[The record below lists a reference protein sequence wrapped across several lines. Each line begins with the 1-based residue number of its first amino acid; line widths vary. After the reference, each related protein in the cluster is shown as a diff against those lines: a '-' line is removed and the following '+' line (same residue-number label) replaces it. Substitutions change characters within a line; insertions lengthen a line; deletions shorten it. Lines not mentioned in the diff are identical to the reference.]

1 MRYSLVFR
9 IVLLLKSLVLE
20 KKMFA
25 VIESGG
31 KQHTV
36 SEGDSL
42 KIELISGEEGSTIDF
57 DKVLMISDGQNSK
70 IGSPYLENA
79 KVTAKLVS
87 NGKHDKIRV
96 FKMKRRKDYRRTYGH
111 RQNFSEIKIESI
123 SS

>member
-1 MRYSLVFR
+1 
-9 IVLLLKSLVLE
+9 
-20 KKMFA
+20 MFA

-79 KVTAKLVS
+79 KVTAKLIS
-87 NGKHDKIRV
+87 HGKHEKIKV
-96 FKMKRRKDYRRTYGH
+96 FKMKRRKDYRKKQGH
-111 RQNFSEIKIESI
+111 RQNLTKVKIESI
-123 SS
+123 NYGA

>member
-1 MRYSLVFR
+1 
-9 IVLLLKSLVLE
+9 
-20 KKMFA
+20 MFA

-42 KIELISGEEGSTIDF
+42 KIEFISGEEGSTIDF

-79 KVTAKLVS
+79 KVTAKLIS
-87 NGKHDKIRV
+87 HGKHEKIKV

-111 RQNFSEIKIESI
+111 RQSFTQVQIEAI

>member
-1 MRYSLVFR
+1 
-9 IVLLLKSLVLE
+9 
-20 KKMFA
+20 MFA

-36 SEGDSL
+36 TEGESL
-42 KIELISGEEGSTIDF
+42 KVELLSMEEGATIEF
-57 DKVLMISDGQNSK
+57 DKVLMISNGADSI
-70 IGSPYLENA
+70 IGSPYVENA
-79 KVTAKLVS
+79 KVTAKLVA

-123 SS
+123 ST

>member
-1 MRYSLVFR
+1 
-9 IVLLLKSLVLE
+9 
-20 KKMFA
+20 MFA

-36 SEGDSL
+36 SEGESL
-42 KIELISGEEGSTIDF
+42 KVELLSDEEGSTIEF
-57 DKVLMISDGQNSK
+57 DKVLMISNGNESK
-70 IGSPYLENA
+70 IGNPYVENA
-79 KVTAKLVS
+79 EVTAKLVS

-111 RQNFSEIKIESI
+111 RQNFSEIQIESI

>member
-1 MRYSLVFR
+1 
-9 IVLLLKSLVLE
+9 
-20 KKMFA
+20 MFA

-36 SEGDSL
+36 SEGENL
-42 KIELISGEEGSTIDF
+42 KVELLSNEEGSIIEF
-57 DKVLMISDGQNSK
+57 DKVLMISNGSESK
-70 IGSPYLENA
+70 IGNPYLKNA

-111 RQNFSEIKIESI
+111 RQNFSEIQIETITS
-123 SS
+123 

>member
-1 MRYSLVFR
+1 
-9 IVLLLKSLVLE
+9 
-20 KKMFA
+20 MFA

-36 SEGDSL
+36 SEGESL
-42 KIELISGEEGSTIDF
+42 KVELLSVEEGATIEF
-57 DKVLMISDGQNSK
+57 DKVLMISDGIDSK
-70 IGSPYLENA
+70 IGNPYVENA
-79 KVTAKLVS
+79 KVVAKLVS

-111 RQNFSEIKIESI
+111 RQNFSEIQIESI